1 MKKKI
6 IISLLLII
14 PFISIVLVI
23 IFRAKFLPNNEDIIR
38 ELKNIKCYETKVEY
52 IIKNTKGEER
62 EDTIQYYSS
71 EDGVRIEFEDEKVK
85 VYKEDG
91 IHVKDSSDSNE
102 YVIDEG
108 MDILHS
114 LAFMNKILSYPLKSD
129 SIKEEI
135 ENIELDNSILEYNL
149 QFINKEW
156 YKLLEL
162 KYKFKKNETQISL
175 EMNIS
180 QSQVNKIKQKAIA
193 DIRRWEEWRKV
204 E

>member
-1 MKKKI
+1 MSRDKFKKTEDKLYNYFNKEKKI
-6 IISLLLII
+6 ATLNYRIELLKKQIDKINQELRECDVNIEIESSSLG
-14 PFISIVLVI
+14 FEERVQTSSDGTSYAEREVI
-23 IFRAKFLPNNEDIIR
+23 RIT
-38 ELKNIKCYETKVEY
+38 ELKLKRKVSKE
-52 IIKNTKGEER
+52 IEIEE
-62 EDTIQYYSS
+62 
-71 EDGVRIEFEDEKVK
+71 
-85 VYKEDG
+85 
-91 IHVKDSSDSNE
+91 
-102 YVIDEG
+102 
-108 MDILHS
+108 L
-114 LAFMNKILSYPLKSD
+114 
-129 SIKEEI
+129 KEEI

-149 QFINKEW
+149 QYINEEW

>member
-1 MKKKI
+1 MSRDKFKKTEDKLYNYFNKEKKI
-6 IISLLLII
+6 ATLNYRIE
-14 PFISIVLVI
+14 VLKKQI
-23 IFRAKFLPNNEDIIR
+23 DKINQELRECDI
-38 ELKNIKCYETKVEY
+38 NIEIESSSPAF
-52 IIKNTKGEER
+52 EER
-62 EDTIQYYSS
+62 VQRST
-71 EDGVRIEFEDEKVK
+71 DGTSYAEREVIRITDLKLK
-85 VYKEDG
+85 RKLSKE
-91 IHVKDSSDSNE
+91 IE
-102 YVIDEG
+102 IEE
-108 MDILHS
+108 
-114 LAFMNKILSYPLKSD
+114 
-129 SIKEEI
+129 IKEEI

>member
-1 MKKKI
+1 MSRDRFKKTEDKLYNYFNKEKKI
-6 IISLLLII
+6 ATLNYRIELLKKQIDKI
-14 PFISIVLVI
+14 
-23 IFRAKFLPNNEDIIR
+23 NQ
-38 ELKNIKCYETKVEY
+38 ELKECDVSIEVES
-52 IIKNTKGEER
+52 GSQGFEER
-62 EDTIQYYSS
+62 VQT
-71 EDGVRIEFEDEKVK
+71 
-85 VYKEDG
+85 
-91 IHVKDSSDSNE
+91 SSDGTSYAE
-102 YVIDEG
+102 REVIRITD
-108 MDILHS
+108 LK
-114 LAFMNKILSYPLKSD
+114 LKRKLSKEIEIEE
-129 SIKEEI
+129 IKEEI

>member
-1 MKKKI
+1 MSRDRFKKTEDKLYNYFNKEKKI
-6 IISLLLII
+6 ATLNYRIELLKKQIDKI
-14 PFISIVLVI
+14 
-23 IFRAKFLPNNEDIIR
+23 NQ
-38 ELKNIKCYETKVEY
+38 ELKECDVSIEVESSSP
-52 IIKNTKGEER
+52 GFEER
-62 EDTIQYYSS
+62 VQS
-71 EDGVRIEFEDEKVK
+71 
-85 VYKEDG
+85 
-91 IHVKDSSDSNE
+91 SSDGTSYAE
-102 YVIDEG
+102 REVIRITD
-108 MDILHS
+108 LK
-114 LAFMNKILSYPLKSD
+114 LKRKLSKEIEIEEL
-129 SIKEEI
+129 KEEI

-149 QFINKEW
+149 QYINEEW

>member
-1 MKKKI
+1 VSRDKFKKTEDKLYNYFNKEKKI
-6 IISLLLII
+6 ATLNYRIE
-14 PFISIVLVI
+14 VLKNQI
-23 IFRAKFLPNNEDIIR
+23 DKINQ
-38 ELKNIKCYETKVEY
+38 ELKECDVSIEVESSSP
-52 IIKNTKGEER
+52 GFEER
-62 EDTIQYYSS
+62 VQS
-71 EDGVRIEFEDEKVK
+71 
-85 VYKEDG
+85 
-91 IHVKDSSDSNE
+91 SSDGTSYAE
-102 YVIDEG
+102 REVIRITD
-108 MDILHS
+108 LK
-114 LAFMNKILSYPLKSD
+114 LKRKLSKEIEIEE
-129 SIKEEI
+129 IKEEI

-149 QFINKEW
+149 QFINEEW

>member
-1 MKKKI
+1 MSRDRFKKTEDKLYNYFNKEKKI
-6 IISLLLII
+6 ATLNYRIE
-14 PFISIVLVI
+14 VLKRQIDKINQELRECDVNIEIESSNPGFEERVQTSSDGTSYAEREVI
-23 IFRAKFLPNNEDIIR
+23 RIT
-38 ELKNIKCYETKVEY
+38 ELKLKRKVSKE
-52 IIKNTKGEER
+52 IEIEE
-62 EDTIQYYSS
+62 
-71 EDGVRIEFEDEKVK
+71 
-85 VYKEDG
+85 
-91 IHVKDSSDSNE
+91 
-102 YVIDEG
+102 
-108 MDILHS
+108 L
-114 LAFMNKILSYPLKSD
+114 
-129 SIKEEI
+129 KEEI

-149 QFINKEW
+149 QYINEEW

>member
-1 MKKKI
+1 MSRDKFKKTEDKLYNYFNKEKKI
-6 IISLLLII
+6 ATLNYRIE
-14 PFISIVLVI
+14 VLKKQI
-23 IFRAKFLPNNEDIIR
+23 DKINQELRECDI
-38 ELKNIKCYETKVEY
+38 NIEIESSSPAF
-52 IIKNTKGEER
+52 EER
-62 EDTIQYYSS
+62 VQRST
-71 EDGVRIEFEDEKVK
+71 DGTSYAEREVIRITDLKLK
-85 VYKEDG
+85 RKLSKE
-91 IHVKDSSDSNE
+91 IE
-102 YVIDEG
+102 IEE
-108 MDILHS
+108 L
-114 LAFMNKILSYPLKSD
+114 
-129 SIKEEI
+129 KEEI

-149 QFINKEW
+149 QYINEEW

>member
-1 MKKKI
+1 MSRDKFKKTEDKLYNYFNKEKKI
-6 IISLLLII
+6 ATLNYRIELLKKQIDKINQELRECDINIEIESSSLG
-14 PFISIVLVI
+14 FEERVQTSSDGTSYAEREVI
-23 IFRAKFLPNNEDIIR
+23 RIT
-38 ELKNIKCYETKVEY
+38 ELKLKRKVSKE
-52 IIKNTKGEER
+52 IEIEE
-62 EDTIQYYSS
+62 
-71 EDGVRIEFEDEKVK
+71 
-85 VYKEDG
+85 
-91 IHVKDSSDSNE
+91 
-102 YVIDEG
+102 
-108 MDILHS
+108 L
-114 LAFMNKILSYPLKSD
+114 
-129 SIKEEI
+129 KEEI

-149 QFINKEW
+149 QYINEEW

>member
-1 MKKKI
+1 MSRDKFKKTEDKLYNYFNKEKKI
-6 IISLLLII
+6 ATLNYRIE
-14 PFISIVLVI
+14 VLKKQIDKINQELRECDINIEIESSSPAFEERVQTSSDGTSYAEREVI
-23 IFRAKFLPNNEDIIR
+23 RIT
-38 ELKNIKCYETKVEY
+38 ELKLKRKVSKE
-52 IIKNTKGEER
+52 IEIEE
-62 EDTIQYYSS
+62 
-71 EDGVRIEFEDEKVK
+71 
-85 VYKEDG
+85 
-91 IHVKDSSDSNE
+91 
-102 YVIDEG
+102 
-108 MDILHS
+108 L
-114 LAFMNKILSYPLKSD
+114 
-129 SIKEEI
+129 KEEI

-149 QFINKEW
+149 QYINEEW

>member
-1 MKKKI
+1 MSRDKFKKTEDKLYNYFNKEKKI
-6 IISLLLII
+6 ATLNYRIELLKKQIDKINQELRECDVNIEIESSSLG
-14 PFISIVLVI
+14 FEERVQTSSDRTSYAEREVI
-23 IFRAKFLPNNEDIIR
+23 RIT
-38 ELKNIKCYETKVEY
+38 ELKLKRKVSKE
-52 IIKNTKGEER
+52 IEIEE
-62 EDTIQYYSS
+62 
-71 EDGVRIEFEDEKVK
+71 
-85 VYKEDG
+85 
-91 IHVKDSSDSNE
+91 
-102 YVIDEG
+102 
-108 MDILHS
+108 L
-114 LAFMNKILSYPLKSD
+114 
-129 SIKEEI
+129 KEEI

-149 QFINKEW
+149 QYINEEW